1 MRARANSR
9 GFFVAWLSLAAL
21 LVASCAT
28 IQAPGGASSKP
39 GKKDWADAYVY
50 LKSLNINKLYI
61 ERMTACVPFGDGVP
75 PIPQEW
81 LDLDSGELYLA
92 EGQLMERLVSCEP
105 GERLALQCA
114 VVLIMQE
121 ELLQQVVASAGD
133 SAAHAKS
140 LEKLRRFRRVHPE
153 VPGVICDQVLEA
165 FAEGK

>member
-1 MRARANSR
+1 
-9 GFFVAWLSLAAL
+9 
-21 LVASCAT
+21 
-28 IQAPGGASSKP
+28 
-39 GKKDWADAYVY
+39 
-50 LKSLNINKLYI
+50 
-61 ERMTACVPFGDGVP
+61 MTSCVPFGDGVP

-92 EGQLMERLVSCEP
+92 EGQLMERLVACEP

-133 SAAHAKS
+133 SAAHGKS
-140 LEKLRRFRRVHPE
+140 LEKLRRFRSVYPE

-165 FAEGK
+165 FTVGK